1 MGLKKRSL
9 NLKVLVV
16 DDEESVRKSLSY
28 ILEGR
33 GFIVKEAEN
42 GQEALE
48 KVTQDKP
55 DIIILDVTMPQMDG
69 LKACRQLRKNP
80 DTQRIPIIFLSAQ
93 RDIARLTRGLPGAP
107 IEYITKPC
115 DITYLLER
123 INRLVLQ

>member
-1 MGLKKRSL
+1 MGLKKRGA

-28 ILEGR
+28 IFETK

-48 KVTQDKP
+48 KITQDKP
-55 DIIILDVTMPQMDG
+55 DIIILDVAMPQMDG
-69 LKACRQLRKNP
+69 LKACKQLRKNP
-80 DTQRIPIIFLSAQ
+80 DTQDIPIIFLSAQ
-93 RDIARLTRGLPGAP
+93 RDIARLTRSLPGAP

-115 DITYLLER
+115 DITYLLKR
-123 INRLVLQ
+123 INNLTLQ